1 MAHNITLRCPKS
13 VNLQVCPPLV
23 WCRSCNFQRRPY
35 LALAISRPVSP
46 GSGCGAPGAPVQL
59 RFPLSRAHCRF
70 ATCNFSPARVGT
82 GARGDGTRAQ
92 WSAVTTTATVGP
104 PQQLVNGARHR
115 PPCLLWACPLSAA
128 AFARSSSAASTQQLR
143 RAGRAR
149 GSGNSWRPARHRS
162 RAPINYAPPK
172 GALCLREL
180 PSIGRPLLLWRQY
193 QAVSMISLAQRDR
206 YCRAP
211 LVAGTKFGPI
221 VRWPTGRYPLLSPDS
236 SGTIQ

>member
-1 MAHNITLRCPKS
+1 MQFPAP
-13 VNLQVCPPLV
+13 
-23 WCRSCNFQRRPY
+23 
-35 LALAISRPVSP
+35 AISGARNLSSGVARLRLWGAGRTSATSVPPVSRP
-46 GSGCGAPGAPVQL
+46 LPLCNVQFLAGPSGA
-59 RFPLSRAHCRF
+59 
-70 ATCNFSPARVGT
+70 